1 MLRDIQKKNKHSN
14 MFTLINEHTQR
25 KIEPNHLVIFRCQ
38 LVEFKSAFIF
48 KVIIFYFLFCL
59 KIQGCTFKLSKTS
72 SPLLSK
78 HNVRVLNFFLCW
90 RKRVSIYLCVIC
102 VVLSFRICNTT
113 NVLDKFLHI
122 SQVFFSILN
131 ST

>member
-78 HNVRVLNFFLCW
+78 HNVRVLILFFALE
-90 RKRVSIYLCVIC
+90 KKESI
-102 VVLSFRICNTT
+102 RIE
-113 NVLDKFLHI
+113 
-122 SQVFFSILN
+122 LN
-131 ST
+131 KDEYIFMCYR